1 MPMSVAGEDAAPVV
15 VAVMYLLPTVT
26 YCEVYKES

>member
-1 MPMSVAGEDAAPVV
+1 MSVAGEDTAPVV
-15 VAVMYLLPTVT
+15 VADMHLLPTVT